1 MRTFIIIS
9 LLILSFSFPSFAQSV
24 TYDPKVLFDEFW
36 TFVDKNYIYFNAK
49 KIDWDAVY
57 QKYSHQINT
66 QIIEDELFTIM
77 DAAVVELKDA
87 HSLLV
92 KPKKVGTQF
101 DFKSG
106 YNIHFDPNLIK
117 SNYVKDSLGQE
128 GNLYWALLDDDI
140 GYIFLPKFNDFLAF
154 EKVLRVLK
162 KLKVKKLIIDVR
174 NNGGGNSNPVP
185 GLLGT
190 FLQQKTLLGSYVE
203 KIGTAH
209 DDIVKPIP
217 MYAHP
222 RADFHFDIPTVV
234 LINRGCYSATTY
246 FAAMIKELPNV
257 TLVGQITGGGAGGHL
272 GYQLSNG
279 WQIRVSVSDFLD
291 KHGVSV
297 ELGVSPDIKIENT
310 QEDIQNG
317 IDRMLEKAM
326 DF

>member
-1 MRTFIIIS
+1 MRSFIIIT
-9 LLILSFSFPSFAQSV
+9 LFILSSSYPSYAQS
-24 TYDPKVLFDEFW
+24 TTNDPKVLFDEFW
-36 TFVDKNYIYFNAK
+36 TFVDRNYIYFDAK

-57 QKYSHQINT
+57 QKYSPQINVQT
-66 QIIEDELFTIM
+66 TEDELFAIM
-77 DAAVVELKDA
+77 DAAVVELQDA

-101 DFKSG
+101 DFKGG

-117 SNYVKDSLGQE
+117 SKYVKDSLGQE
-128 GNLYWALLDDDI
+128 GNLYWALLDGNV
-140 GYIFLPKFNDFLAF
+140 GYIYLPKFNDFLAF
-154 EKVLRVLK
+154 EKVLRVMK
-162 KLKVKKLIIDVR
+162 KLRVKKLIIDVR

-190 FLQQKTLLGSYVE
+190 LVQQKTLLGSYVE
-203 KIGTAH
+203 KIGPA
-209 DDIVKPIP
+209 DSDLVKPIP
-217 MYAHP
+217 MYAYP
-222 RADFHFDIPTVV
+222 RADFFFDKPIAV

-291 KHGVSV
+291 KHGVSA
-297 ELGVSPDIKIENT
+297 ELGVSPDKNIENT
-310 QEDIQNG
+310 KEDIQNG
-317 IDRMLEKAM
+317 TDRMLEKAM

>member
-1 MRTFIIIS
+1 MRSFILIT
-9 LLILSFSFPSFAQSV
+9 LLIHSYLFPSFAQS
-24 TYDPKVLFDEFW
+24 TTNDPKVLFDEFW
-36 TFVDKNYIYFNAK
+36 TFVDKNYIYFDAK

-57 QKYSHQINT
+57 QKYRPQINVQST
-66 QIIEDELFTIM
+66 EDELFAIM
-77 DAAVVELKDA
+77 DAAVVELQDA

-92 KPKKVGTQF
+92 KPKKVGTQY
-101 DFKSG
+101 DFRSG
-106 YNIHFDPNLIK
+106 YNINFDPNHIK
-117 SNYVKDSLGQE
+117 SKYVKDSLGQE
-128 GNLYWALLDDDI
+128 GNLYWALMDGHV
-140 GYIFLPKFNDFLAF
+140 GYIYLPKFNDFLAF
-154 EKVLRVLK
+154 EKVLRVMKNLN
-162 KLKVKKLIIDVR
+162 VKKLIIDVR

-190 FLQQKTLLGSYVE
+190 LVRQKTLLGSYVE
-203 KIGTAH
+203 KIGPAH

-222 RADFHFDIPTVV
+222 RADFHFDIPTAV

-257 TLVGQITGGGAGGHL
+257 TLVGQGTGGGAGGHL

-297 ELGVSPDIKIENT
+297 ELGVSPDLEIENT
-310 QEDIQNG
+310 KEDIQNG

>member
-1 MRTFIIIS
+1 MRSFILIT
-9 LLILSFSFPSFAQSV
+9 LLILSYSFPSFAQS
-24 TYDPKVLFDEFW
+24 TTNDPKVLFDEFW
-36 TFVDKNYIYFNAK
+36 TFVDKNYIYFDAK
-49 KIDWDAVY
+49 KIDWNAVY
-57 QKYSHQINT
+57 RKYRPQINAQT
-66 QIIEDELFTIM
+66 TEDELFAIM
-77 DAAVVELKDA
+77 DAAVVELQDA

-92 KPKKVGTQF
+92 KPKKVGTQY
-101 DFKSG
+101 DFRSG

-117 SNYVKDSLGQE
+117 SKYVKDSLGQE
-128 GNLYWALLDDDI
+128 GNLYWALMAGHV
-140 GYIFLPKFNDFLAF
+140 GYIYLPKFNDFLAF
-154 EKVLRVLK
+154 EKVLRVMKNLN
-162 KLKVKKLIIDVR
+162 VKKLIIDVR

-190 FLQQKTLLGSYVE
+190 FVRQKTLLGSYVE
-203 KIGTAH
+203 KIGPAH

-217 MYAHP
+217 MYAHQ
-222 RADFHFDIPTVV
+222 RADFHYDIPTAV

-257 TLVGQITGGGAGGHL
+257 TLVGQVTGGGAGGHL

-279 WQIRVSVSDFLD
+279 WQIRVSVSDFLG

-310 QEDIQNG
+310 KEDIQNG